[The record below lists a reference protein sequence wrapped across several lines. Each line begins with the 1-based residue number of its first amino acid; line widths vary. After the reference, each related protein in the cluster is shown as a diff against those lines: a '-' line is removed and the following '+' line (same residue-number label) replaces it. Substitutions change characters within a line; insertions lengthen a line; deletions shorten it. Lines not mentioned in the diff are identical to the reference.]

1 MHTHSMISANQFDR
15 DYFEDGIRTRKSLYK
30 NFRWMPW
37 ISFPIANA
45 IKKLYPKACILDWGA
60 GKGFTVHAL
69 RLMGVEAYGFDISD
83 YALSNCKT
91 DVAKFLY
98 SEKSAIPDVDVIFIK
113 DALEHLQYEDVTDE
127 LKWMTTKCKDACFII
142 PLGDNGEY
150 RIPDYHFDVTHI
162 IAEDEEWWAKHII
175 DSGFQIDEFY
185 HHLPGFKDNW
195 QSHHPYGNGV
205 FLCSTKT

>member
-1 MHTHSMISANQFDR
+1 MNSANQFDR

-45 IKKLYPKACILDWGA
+45 IKQLYPGKCILDWGC

-69 RLMGVEAYGFDISD
+69 RLMGVEAYGYDISE
-83 YALSNCKT
+83 YALHNCKIE
-91 DVAKFLY
+91 VELFLHINKFTVPNNI
-98 SEKSAIPDVDVIFIK
+98 EVIFVK
-113 DALEHLQYEDVTDE
+113 DALEHLNHDKVHDE
-127 LKWMTTKCKDACFII
+127 LSWMATKCKEACFII

-150 RIPDYHFDVTHI
+150 RIPDYHFDITHI
-162 IAEDEEWWAKHII
+162 IAEDEEWWTRRII
-175 DSGFQIDEFY
+175 EAGFVVDEFH